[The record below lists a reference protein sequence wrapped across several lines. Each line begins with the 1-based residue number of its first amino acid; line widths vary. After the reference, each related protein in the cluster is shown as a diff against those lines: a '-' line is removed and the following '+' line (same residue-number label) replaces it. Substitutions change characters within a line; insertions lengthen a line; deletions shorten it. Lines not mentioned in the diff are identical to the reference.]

1 MPAARFLPIVTFADP
16 STVSPKP
23 RPRRRLA
30 RHYRSVEPVDRF
42 IRRSGYFQ
50 RRRDL
55 LALGYRDWH
64 LKVALGAKRIF
75 RVRQGWYS
83 VPDAP
88 EPAIRAVRV
97 GGQLT
102 GVAALESYGFR
113 VPRRPRV
120 DIQVASNACRLRQ
133 PTDRRA
139 RFSRDSGV
147 RVTWSGE
154 RRLSRADPLA
164 WRASVDDALVFVLK
178 TERRDVAVACASAV
192 AHKLRWGSR
201 RIATVFARASASAR
215 CWASL
220 VDARDESHGE
230 TFVRL
235 WLADAAIR
243 LHPQVHVPGVG
254 RVDGQVAPHVFIEV
268 DGAQHDPEWT
278 GDGGSSYHSDIDRD
292 IRLAIRSSEAI
303 RITYRQLDR
312 HRGGVR
318 WAECLAAIRQ
328 AIANDLELVERRARH
343 PVPRRFR
350 GPVRKR
356 RSTGVL
362 DRSNAPP

>member
-1 MPAARFLPIVTFADP
+1 MQ
-16 STVSPKP
+16 
-23 RPRRRLA
+23 
-30 RHYRSVEPVDRF
+30 PVDRH
-42 IRRSGYFQ
+42 IRRSGFFQ

-64 LKVALGAKRIF
+64 IKAALAAKRIF

-113 VPRRPRV
+113 IPRRTRV
-120 DIQVASNACRLRQ
+120 DIQVAANASRLRQ
-133 PTDRRA
+133 PTNRRVRLA
-139 RFSRDSGV
+139 ENSGV
-147 RVTWSGE
+147 RVSWSGE
-154 RRLSRADPLA
+154 RRLARADPLA
-164 WRASVDDALVFVLK
+164 WRVSIEDALLFVLR
-178 TERRDVAVACASAV
+178 TEQRDVAVACASAV
-192 AHKLRWGSR
+192 AHKLRWSRR
-201 RIATVFARASASAR
+201 RIAAVFARAPSRAR

-230 TFVRL
+230 TYVRL

-243 LHPQVHVPGVG
+243 LEPQVQVPGVG
-254 RVDGQVAPHVFIEV
+254 RIDGQVSPHVFIEV

-278 GDGGSSYHSDIDRD
+278 GEGGSSYESDMDRD

-303 RITYRQLDR
+303 RVTYRQLDR

-328 AIANDLELVERRARH
+328 AIANDLEFEERRARH
-343 PVPRRFR
+343 PMPRRFR